1 MLHLESWKLLLD
13 MLRHHIARH
22 KPAIRAG
29 NIVPYIKQAYSYEYK
44 LLAYTIAQKTS
55 NERILVQAT

>member
-29 NIVPYIKQAYSYEYK
+29 NIVPYIKQADSYKYK
-44 LLAYTIAQKTS
+44 LLASTMARENK
-55 NERILVQAT
+55 